1 MAAQRCQPRMCP
13 QSCGVNP
20 LLAICCSRLG
30 RAGPRRR
37 SRSNHHPSSDQR
49 SGACHLRWRCD
60 AGPPESPLHAM
71 ASLMG
76 SSSPELGAAAGASNA
91 RLQWQFASVRFGHMH
106 DDYSWYASS
115 ELAALSTT
123 PGGYRTFQMPPKGG
137 QSNSDHRS
145 AGGKGRGK
153 SGASATIIAGRVA
166 AATIAAANTA
176 SHYRRPPVYECE
188 NTRLIVPTSTR
199 STREI
204 KNFPKAPVPLFFCFS
219 SRIYECE
226 SKSET

>member
-1 MAAQRCQPRMCP
+1 
-13 QSCGVNP
+13 
-20 LLAICCSRLG
+20 
-30 RAGPRRR
+30 
-37 SRSNHHPSSDQR
+37 
-49 SGACHLRWRCD
+49 
-60 AGPPESPLHAM
+60 
-71 ASLMG
+71 
-76 SSSPELGAAAGASNA
+76 
-91 RLQWQFASVRFGHMH
+91 MH

-199 STREI
+199 STAREI
-204 KNFPKAPVPLFFCFS
+204 KNSPKAPGPLFFCFS